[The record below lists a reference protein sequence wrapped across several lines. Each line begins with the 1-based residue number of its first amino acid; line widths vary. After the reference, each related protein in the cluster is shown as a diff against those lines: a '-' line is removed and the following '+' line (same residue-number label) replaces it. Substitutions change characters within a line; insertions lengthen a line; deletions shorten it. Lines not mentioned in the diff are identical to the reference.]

1 MRSCLDF
8 QNNVPVPNIT
18 TNDVH
23 YKRQLGV
30 YQFNI
35 HIIAN
40 GEIVAGKGSNEV
52 LSMLNHFVENYLD
65 PQIKHLQVFCDL
77 CESQNKNCNT
87 TKYMH
92 YIIHIKKRQKSF
104 PIRGHSY
111 LELQPSQYIGIHQ
124 TDTKKVR

>member
-1 MRSCLDF
+1 MPERWKMRSCLDF

-23 YKRQLGV
+23 YKRQLWV

-52 LSMLNHFVENYLD
+52 LSMQHHFVENYLD
-65 PQIKHLQVFCDL
+65 PQPSSVSDL

-92 YIIHIKKRQKSF
+92 YIIHIKKK
-104 PIRGHSY
+104 
-111 LELQPSQYIGIHQ
+111 
-124 TDTKKVR
+124 TKNFSN